1 MRQYNNILVIIEPK
15 KDQQLALDRA
25 IEVARFNPRVKV
37 TALRLIYDFA
47 NDVPFLGKKS
57 EMNSHQDVEEVT
69 KKELESI
76 ITATLDR
83 HAEAKARGVKIEPK
97 IKWVRDISEGMVL
110 EANSGHYDLLIKGA
124 NHHGI
129 FDSIIFTPHDWNLLR
144 HALIPVVIAKEH
156 SWDPQ
161 NAIVVAVDFTSTEK
175 QLMNIL
181 LLREAQLLATI
192 TKNPIHLVNSAPVV
206 LPTIMLEVPNYA
218 PELYAETVLAEHKRR
233 IVEFAHHHNIPE
245 ANCHIA
251 EGMPDDVI
259 PKLCKKLNA
268 STVFIGSQGRAG
280 AAAALVG
287 NTCEEI
293 VDFIN
298 ADLFVLNR
306 KTVQH
311 DVTTAHTQE

>member
-69 KKELESI
+69 KKELETI
-76 ITATLDR
+76 ITTTLDR

-97 IKWVRDISEGMVL
+97 IKWVRDISEGMVM
-110 EANSGHYDLLIKGA
+110 EANSGHYDMLIKGA

-181 LLREAQLLATI
+181 LLREAQLLSTI
-192 TKNPIHLVNSAPVV
+192 TKNPIHLVN
-206 LPTIMLEVPNYA
+206 
-218 PELYAETVLAEHKRR
+218 
-233 IVEFAHHHNIPE
+233 
-245 ANCHIA
+245 
-251 EGMPDDVI
+251 
-259 PKLCKKLNA
+259 
-268 STVFIGSQGRAG
+268 
-280 AAAALVG
+280 AL
-287 NTCEEI
+287 
-293 VDFIN
+293 
-298 ADLFVLNR
+298 R
-306 KTVQH
+306 
-311 DVTTAHTQE
+311 

>member
-69 KKELESI
+69 KKELETI
-76 ITATLDR
+76 ITTTLDR

-97 IKWVRDISEGMVL
+97 IKWVRDISEGMVM
-110 EANSGHYDLLIKGA
+110 EANSGHYDMLIKGA

-181 LLREAQLLATI
+181 LLREAQLLSTI

-233 IVEFAHHHNIPE
+233 IVEFARHHNIPE

-259 PKLCKKLNA
+259 PKLCKKLNDRLA
-268 STVFIGSQGRAG
+268 RPCRCRCGLSGQYLR
-280 AAAALVG
+280 G
-287 NTCEEI
+287 NRG
-293 VDFIN
+293 
-298 ADLFVLNR
+298 L
-306 KTVQH
+306 H
-311 DVTTAHTQE
+311 